1 MYVDCYFTGFLLDC
15 SDDIIR
21 QIPTMEKVPPSVLI
35 CAQASV
41 YRSMERKWYLK
52 IVLSIAF

>member
-1 MYVDCYFTGFLLDC
+1 MYTLLKKWIYSEGYLLDC

-21 QIPTMEKVPPSVLI
+21 QIPTMERIPASVLI

-41 YRSMERKWYLK
+41 FRSLEKKW
-52 IVLSIAF
+52 